1 MESRQSILQR
11 AFRKKDKKLA
21 KSQHSKKTIKQA
33 LSHPDEHSSSGKY
46 LSDAVYG
53 ALDGIVTT
61 FAIVSGVVG
70 ADLNLGII
78 LILGFANL
86 LADGFSMAAGS
97 YLSTKSEQDYHQA
110 EYNREKWE
118 IENYPEGEIEE
129 IRQIYKRK
137 GFKGKDLEKA
147 VKIIISDKKRW
158 LHCMMVEEL
167 GIIQDD
173 KSATKVATIT
183 FASFVIC
190 GFIPLI
196 AFITINSIDSL
207 SGIDPFLASSILAAI
222 TIFTVGASRS
232 LFIAKK
238 WFWAGLEMFL
248 VGGAASIVAYAIGY
262 FLRGL
267 A

>member
-1 MESRQSILQR
+1 MNSRHSILKK
-11 AFRKKDKKLA
+11 AYRKNDKNLA
-21 KSQHSKKTIKQA
+21 KTQHSKAKIQKA
-33 LSHPDEHSSSGKY
+33 IAHPDEHQSSGKY
-46 LSDAVYG
+46 VSDAVYG

-97 YLSTKSEQDYHQA
+97 YLSVKSEQDYHQE

-118 IENYPEGEIEE
+118 IENYPKGEIEE
-129 IRQIYKRK
+129 VRQIYKKK
-137 GFKGKDLEKA
+137 GFEGKDLEKA
-147 VKIIISDKKRW
+147 VQIITSDQERW
-158 LHCMMVEEL
+158 LRCMMIEEL
-167 GIIQDD
+167 GILSDD
-173 KSATKVATIT
+173 KAPTKVAFVT
-183 FASFVIC
+183 FAAFVIC

-196 AFITINSIDSL
+196 AFIILNSIPAL
-207 SGIDPFLASSILAAI
+207 QNLNAFLISSILAAL
-222 TIFTVGASRS
+222 TIFTVGALRS

-238 WFWAGLEMFL
+238 WFWAGMEML
-248 VGGAASIVAYAIGY
+248 LLGGLASTVAYAIGY